1 MTNAQIRRL
10 ERILDEGSVDVSCT
24 AKCGN
29 TATVEPDADYECAEC
44 GEGRLT
50 SPLVRLG
57 LI

>member
-29 TATVEPDADYECAEC
+29 TATVEPDARYQCEC
-44 GEGRLT
+44 GEGELV